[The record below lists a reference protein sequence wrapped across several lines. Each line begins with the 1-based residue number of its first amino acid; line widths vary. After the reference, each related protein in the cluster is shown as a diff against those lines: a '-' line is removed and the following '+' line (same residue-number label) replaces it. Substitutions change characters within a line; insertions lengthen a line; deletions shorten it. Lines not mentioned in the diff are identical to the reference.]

1 MGYSIQQVLDHARIP
16 LQDKTKVRYSDEVL
30 LQYHNDAIE
39 LAYKHRPDLFIGNWR
54 ALEIRF
60 RTAEEPFPLPSLFRS
75 SVADYITGRAE
86 LVDDEYS
93 ENNRAMM
100 LIQSFMLGLKT

>member
-1 MGYSIQQVLDHARIP
+1 MAYTIQQVVDHARIP
-16 LQDKTKVRYSDEVL
+16 LQDVQKVRYSDNVL

-39 LAYKHRPDLFIGNWR
+39 MALKIRPDLFLSNWN
-54 ALEIRF
+54 ALE
-60 RTAEEPFPLPSLFRS
+60 TSTPTLSSTFPLPSLYRS
-75 SVADYITGRAE
+75 YVADYIAGRAE

-100 LIQSFMLGLKT
+100 LIQSFLVGLKT

>member
-1 MGYSIQQVLDHARIP
+1 MSYTIQQVVDHARVP
-16 LQDKTKVRYSDEVL
+16 LQDVAKVRYSDAVL

-39 LAYKHRPDLFIGNWR
+39 IAYKTRPDLFIGNWR

-60 RTAEEPFPLPSLFRS
+60 RTLEEEFPLPSLYRS
-75 SVADYITGRAE
+75 YVADYIAGRAE

-93 ENNRAMM
+93 ESNRAMM
-100 LIQSFMLGLKT
+100 FIQSFMLGLKT